1 MDTEYVIQG
10 AVMMAELT
18 PFEGFCLEHIPD
30 AYRQVRSLVDNDMP
44 APTHVLLN
52 IAATTMAHAGD
63 EVRFWT
69 ALRSLDQLPYCMSSI
84 GETVGHNVQK
94 QVQRDLGVVE
104 ENNLFEQLRGKHE
117 ERFTLVNTE
126 ADVTETK
133 VRSFMDRRFGEFRER
148 LANDMATL
156 EAAAAWYRADKGH
169 RYRLVDEALAFQ
181 RRIQGNPNAT
191 PLSLPEA
198 QTMASRSAKVQDV
211 RRKKARAAVK
221 KVTKLFTSFGQEE
234 NLRLFVSGQEIT
246 LSHPDSKLK
255 FVVRALQEKGWLLDR
270 SIRGNDHTPY
280 DLSVY
285 TKDDV
290 FVTRL
295 CVYFQQ
301 SPVLDQVLALTMFVE
316 SGSEMDLL
324 KKANWFSHNMQVEK
338 TVLEWY
344 PELDAKY
351 ALARDMQE
359 PGGGRLRQIRL
370 PEAFTRA
377 QRHWQP
383 YEGRVQAWVKTW
395 FEPVTQR
402 FEPFRAMLGAV
413 VPAPA
418 EPTETLVFD
427 ELELLV

>member
-18 PFEGFCLEHIPD
+18 PFEGFCLEHIPE

-44 APTHVLLN
+44 APPHVLLN
-52 IAATTMAHAGD
+52 IAATTMQRAGD

-84 GETVGHNVQK
+84 GETVEHSVQK

-104 ENNLFEQLRGKHE
+104 DNNLFEQVLGAPE
-117 ERFTLVNTE
+117 NGLTLVNTE

-133 VRSFMDRRFGEFRER
+133 VRSFMDLRFGEFRER
-148 LANDMATL
+148 LASDMATL
-156 EAAAAWYRADKGH
+156 EAAAVWYRADKGH
-169 RYRLVDEALAFQ
+169 RYRIVDEAIAFQ
-181 RRIQGNPNAT
+181 RRNHGHPNAT

-198 QTMASRSAKVQDV
+198 KAITSRNAKVQNAL
-211 RRKKARAAVK
+211 RKKARGAVK
-221 KVTKLFTSFGQEE
+221 KVSKLFSSFGQEE

-295 CVYFQQ
+295 CVYFQD

-316 SGSEMDLL
+316 SGSEMDVL

-338 TVLEWY
+338 TIVEWY
-344 PELDAKY
+344 PELDEKY
-351 ALARDMQE
+351 ALARDIQE
-359 PGGGRLRQIRL
+359 AGGGGLRQIRL

-402 FEPFRAMLGAV
+402 FEPFRALLGAV
-413 VPAPA
+413 APTRA
-418 EPTETLVFD
+418 ELPDTLVFE
-427 ELELLV
+427 ELELLI

>member
-1 MDTEYVIQG
+1 MDTEYAIQG

-18 PFEGFCLEHIPD
+18 PFEGFCLEHIPE
-30 AYRQVRSLVDNDMP
+30 AYGQVRHLVDSGMP
-44 APTHVLLN
+44 APAHVLLN
-52 IAATTMAHAGD
+52 IAATTMRRAGD

-69 ALRSLDQLPYCMSSI
+69 ALRSLDQLPYCMASI
-84 GETVGHNVQK
+84 SETVEHSVQK
-94 QVQRDLGVVE
+94 QVQRDLGVAEDDNVFAQLLGKRE
-104 ENNLFEQLRGKHE
+104 EQ
-117 ERFTLVNTE
+117 FTLVSTE

-133 VRSFMDRRFGEFRER
+133 VRSFMDRRFGDFCDR
-148 LANDMATL
+148 LAADMATL
-156 EAAAAWYRADKGH
+156 EDAAAWYRADKGK
-169 RYRLVDEALAFQ
+169 RYRIVDEALAFQ
-181 RRIQGNPNAT
+181 RRSQGHPHAA

-198 QTMASRSAKVQDV
+198 KAMVSRSAKVQDV

-295 CVYFQQ
+295 CVYFEG

-316 SGSEMDLL
+316 SGSEMDVL

-338 TVLEWY
+338 TIVEWY
-344 PELDAKY
+344 PELDEKY
-351 ALARDMQE
+351 ALARDVT

-395 FEPVTQR
+395 LEPVTQR
-402 FEPFRAMLGAV
+402 FEPFRALLGAV
-413 VPAPA
+413 APTPA
-418 EPTETLVFD
+418 ELTDTLVFE
-427 ELELLV
+427 ELELLI